1 VGAYDRLERTG
12 AQLEAGLAGPGVTV
26 NRVGA
31 MLTAFFTD
39 GPVTDFAT
47 AAASDTSRYA
57 AFHQHMLDRG
67 IYLAPSQFEAMM
79 PSLAHTPETIEAT
92 VAAAREFA
100 G

>member
-1 VGAYDRLERTG
+1 
-12 AQLEAGLAGPGVTV
+12 
-26 NRVGA
+26 